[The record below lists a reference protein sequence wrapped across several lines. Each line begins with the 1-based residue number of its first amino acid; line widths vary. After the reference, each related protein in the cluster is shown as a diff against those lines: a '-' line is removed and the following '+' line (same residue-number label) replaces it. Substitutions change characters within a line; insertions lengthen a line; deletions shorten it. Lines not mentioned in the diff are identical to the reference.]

1 MFLEALGCL
10 QVHKIKQIAD
20 MKMPFVEIQGINLDS
35 ISLVVEYCFCKL
47 AAFRKGAHLELLF
60 TCPHKN
66 RSSPDRGRQT
76 SVPVSLNPNKKQ
88 PGSESN

>member
-1 MFLEALGCL
+1 
-10 QVHKIKQIAD
+10 

-35 ISLVVEYCFCKL
+35 FFLVIKYCFCKL

-66 RSSPDRGRQT
+66 CSWPDRGRQT
-76 SVPVSLNPNKKQ
+76 SAPVSLNPNKKQ

>member
-1 MFLEALGCL
+1 
-10 QVHKIKQIAD
+10 

-35 ISLVVEYCFCKL
+35 ISLVIKYCFCKL
-47 AAFRKGAHLELLF
+47 AAFKKGAGFELLS

-66 RSSPDRGRQT
+66 CAWPDRVGLA
-76 SVPVSLNPNKKQ
+76 SVPVPVSLNPNKKQ